1 MQTLEYRAKESWRV
15 FRIMAEFVD
24 ALERLQDVGPAVS
37 IFGSARMKPSHR
49 YYKMARQLASKLS
62 KDGFSIITGGG
73 PGIMEAANR
82 GAMDAGGNS
91 IGLNIRLPM
100 EQAPNPFQ
108 NIAIDF
114 NYFFVRKFMFVKYAS
129 SFVIFP
135 GGFGTMDELFEALT
149 LIQTDKI
156 ADFSVVLV
164 GSKYWKGLLD
174 WVRDTMIPEGTVSPK
189 DLDLVYLTDDLEEVT
204 RIVRR
209 SFDEQSFLTSGL
221 RGIVRR
227 G

>member
-37 IFGSARMKPSHR
+37 IFGSARMNASHR
-49 YYKMARQLASKLS
+49 YYKMARRLASKLS

-82 GAMDAGGNS
+82 GAMDVGGNS

-189 DLDLVYLTDDLEEVT
+189 DLDLVYLTDDLDEVS

>member
-49 YYKMARQLASKLS
+49 YYKMARQLAAKLS

-82 GAMDAGGNS
+82 GAKDAGGNS

-189 DLDLVYLTDDLEEVT
+189 DLDLVYLTDDLEEVS

-221 RGIVRR
+221 SGIVRR